1 MTTDCLLVVD
11 LECTCSDE
19 STPVAEQI
27 TPETMEIIEVGAVIA
42 NLRGEVLDRFGRF
55 VRPTE
60 RPALTEFCSK
70 LTSIQQADVEKAA
83 PLDTVLGQ
91 LSTWLDGHR
100 PVLIGWGSWGAFDRR
115 QFERECARKGLANP
129 LSPLPHTNLKQRF
142 AKRRKIQQ
150 VGMQR
155 AILMVGLYPLG
166 THHRGLDDA
175 LNIARLVPHALGE

>member
-1 MTTDCLLVVD
+1 MTTGCLLVID
-11 LECTCSDE
+11 LECTCSGE
-19 STPVAEQI
+19 TTPVAEQI
-27 TPETMEIIEVGAVIA
+27 APETMEIIEIGAVIA
-42 NLRGEVLDRFGRF
+42 TLHGEVLDRFGRF

-70 LTSIQQADVEKAA
+70 LTTIQQADVDTAA
-83 PLDTVLGQ
+83 PLDAVLGQ
-91 LSTWLDGHR
+91 LSGWLDGHR
-100 PVLIGWGSWGAFDRR
+100 HTLIGWGSWGAFDCR
-115 QFERECARKGLANP
+115 QFERECARKGFANP
-129 LSPLPHTNLKQRF
+129 LGHIPHTNLKQRF